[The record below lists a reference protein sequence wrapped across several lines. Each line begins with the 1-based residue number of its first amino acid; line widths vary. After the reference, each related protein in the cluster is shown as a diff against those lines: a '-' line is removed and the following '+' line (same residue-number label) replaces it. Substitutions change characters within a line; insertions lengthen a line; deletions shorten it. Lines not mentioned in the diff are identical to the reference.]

1 MSSYINK
8 QRRNYGQLLAVDQQL
23 PLLGM
28 FEQVDVETGPLPELA
43 LVQGVSPQPR
53 WVCVLLHFI
62 SLQGRAWIWQYFWVN
77 KDSVGKSY
85 ISVLSF

>member
-1 MSSYINK
+1 MIK
-8 QRRNYGQLLAVDQQL
+8 HHRRNYGQHLAVDQQL

-28 FEQVDVETGPLPELA
+28 LEQVDVEPGPLPELA

-62 SLQGRAWIWQYFWVN
+62 SLQGRVGIWQYFWVN